1 MMDSKRRR
9 IYSIDG
15 IAPVIDPTAFVHPDA
30 IIIGD
35 VVIGAGCYVAPGA
48 SLRGDFSRIVLERG
62 SNVQD
67 NCTLHTLPGTDVVI
81 GPDGHIG
88 HGAIIHS
95 ARIGRNAMVGMH
107 SVVMDHAVIGDS
119 SIVAA
124 MSFVA
129 TDVEIPP
136 RHLAAGIPAR
146 IVRELTD
153 DELAIKIEATQQYHQ
168 LTKRSLATHV
178 TAEPLT
184 HFDTGRKRM
193 DEGMSLPLR
202 DARRKRRKPS

>member
-1 MMDSKRRR
+1 MSSNKRK

-48 SLRGDFSRIVLERG
+48 SLRGDFSRIVLEHG

-95 ARIGRNAMVGMH
+95 ARIGRKAMVGMH
-107 SVVMDHAVIGDS
+107 SVIMDHAVIGES
-119 SIVAA
+119 AIVAA

-146 IVRELTD
+146 VVRALTD

-168 LTKRSLATHV
+168 LAKRSLATHM
-178 TAEPLT
+178 AAQPLT
-184 HFDTGRKRM
+184 HFDPGRKRM

-202 DARRKRRKPS
+202 DARRKRRNPSQ